1 MKTFHFCVTH
11 KVYICGNSK
20 CLNLHNQQCI
30 GVPNAA
36 EFEIDEDQREAKCS
50 SKKSKFAKDRVA
62 NGEALF
68 VGH

>member
-1 MKTFHFCVTH
+1 MKTYHLCVTH

-20 CLNLHNQQCI
+20 CLNLHNNQCV

-36 EFEIDEDQREAKCS
+36 EFEIDDDQREAKS
-50 SKKSKFAKDRVA
+50 SVKKSKHALARVA

-68 VGH
+68 TSG